1 MKETQKNDI
10 NKQYKNS
17 IMLISIDV
25 GIKNLA
31 LCILEDVRI
40 HEWKVINLTYGNDIC
55 TSIIQAFNDIQSR
68 YSTAQ
73 IVIERQ
79 MTRKMTNLQCYLE
92 MYFRLKGHSVV
103 IYSPKHK
110 LAGSGKENSG
120 KGKGMYQARKKASIT
135 LCQEWLD
142 KHPQEEWVQELWK
155 KTKKKDDISDAL
167 MMAIAYQSNPVLD
180 VAIPKEI
187 RARKPTALQQSRG
200 NYSKCN
206 IKYLLQQIPEENRC
220 ETKIDKKLLRNI
232 KKFWPT
238 FEECCTNLQI
248 FQLKN
253 EKNEID

>member
-1 MKETQKNDI
+1 
-10 NKQYKNS
+10 
-17 IMLISIDV
+17 MLISIDV

-40 HEWKVINLTYGNDIC
+40 YEWKVINLSYGNNVC
-55 TSIIQAFNDIQSR
+55 TSIIEAFTDLQSR
-68 YSTAQ
+68 YPSAQ

-79 MTRKMTNLQCYLE
+79 MTKKMLNIQCYME

-110 LAGSGKENSG
+110 LAGTGKENSG
-120 KGKGMYQARKKASIT
+120 GGKSLYQARKKASIT

-142 KHPQEEWVQELWK
+142 KHPQEEWVQQLWK
-155 KTKKKDDISDAL
+155 STKKKDDISDAL
-167 MMAIAYQSNPVLD
+167 MMAIAYQANPVLD
-180 VAIPKEI
+180 IAKPKEI

-206 IKYLLQQIPEENRC
+206 IKYLLQQISEENRS

-238 FEECCTNLQI
+238 FEDCCNNLQI
-248 FQLKN
+248 SLLKN
-253 EKNEID
+253 EKNEND